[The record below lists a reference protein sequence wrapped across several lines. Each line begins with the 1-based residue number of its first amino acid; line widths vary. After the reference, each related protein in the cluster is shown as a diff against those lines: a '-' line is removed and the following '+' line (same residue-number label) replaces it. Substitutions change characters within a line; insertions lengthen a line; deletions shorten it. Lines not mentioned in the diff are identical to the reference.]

1 MKTNKL
7 TNRIVSILLT
17 LCVVLVCLQ
26 AMALTAFAAEISQD
40 GLEVTLTTDKN
51 TYAQGETVAAT
62 LTVKNTNSFA
72 VSNVSLEGLI
82 PEGYALASGDRSV
95 KQVDTLAQGETVTL
109 TVRLVPEQTGGEIP
123 TTAPTTPPVE
133 TPETGDD
140 SPLAM
145 WMVLLILSAMG
156 MAVLTVKFK
165 LWKRT
170 LSLLLILAMLATML
184 PVIPLQTEAAEAD
197 GKTIHISTTVQAEGE
212 PVEIKATVTYELPA
226 QDVHTV
232 QFVLNYE
239 GAPEINAQQVADGAC
254 AVQPEGV
261 SREGYT
267 FAYWFTRE
275 FEGPV
280 LFDLSQPITKDMTL
294 YAHWIEEGA
303 APDMKF
309 TTFYKVSFGYPDSMT
324 EEEQKAV
331 YLPEE
336 QLVYENALVY
346 SLDAPIM
353 DGYVFAA
360 WYYDSAMTQMAGA
373 EDVITK
379 DTVLYPLML
388 KDTAGTEGMPT
399 NNYVA
404 APDVTDMQYAV
415 TVKAPSMQAV
425 KDGLI
430 WLDVARGGQL
440 MDMTVTDNGDG
451 TYTVRSVK
459 PLEPGKTYQLRVQDR
474 EKMPATGMLVNAL
487 DSYIR
492 FFHNGELQSI
502 DVEYYNI
509 FTDAREVNNLKLSN
523 GLVLI
528 PIGQVTGMD
537 LEEAV
542 SLISLAPDA
551 NGEMGL
557 TENAQTGTFQYTGSK
572 TLQPGD
578 VVFIYEGDPAAVEAE
593 YAASGTVSA
602 ATNSTFV
609 KIAAVEGNTCYYGTP
624 ELKEVLFMPDVLPI
638 HRAEDTDGNP
648 EDNTVTVADKCLDFG
663 ILPVESA
670 ALNKDTVAEP
680 GDFIAFYSGVLDN
693 PSDIRYAKIL
703 TVERSGGFTTLT
715 FEDATMEDIQSSV
728 DSYVHTYV
736 NTELTEQEQVTL
748 QNKVIGQALDSG
760 FAEKA
765 AALAVQDRLGLEE
778 AVVWGQQYPLTRRMA
793 KKVSADLGPDV
804 DIDDFEIDAGVFLI
818 QLQLDPPDVNA
829 DITSRL
835 RRITTINGGEGLRVA
850 FGVYI
855 PVGIEIVNAF
865 TQEVDESL
873 KMDLYVTME
882 QEFAFDVTMRA
893 DYGIDLEWLI
903 WESDAWLDLDVSFEI
918 GTYTGVGT
926 VIMVDTE
933 KNYEK
938 SYIWDELVENDGSN
952 GAFTSAESLT
962 DQLNAAFSEGDTG
975 LFSQYTGEN
984 GDNSLI
990 NEYRKMLQKDADYLD
1005 ILAIPLA
1012 KYKGKIIPST
1022 PVGDYK
1028 LSLELVFA
1036 AKVNVS
1042 LGTSFET
1049 MSVKRYGFSIR
1060 ASLQDGL
1067 DAWANPT
1074 VDKQTPYHSLN
1085 LMIMGNLGLR
1095 AGVRFTGQIGLLDVR
1110 IANVGMMVEV
1120 GAYVDLYGFGY
1131 FHYGWS
1137 ADGGTNVQKAGAMYV
1152 DIGMYMDIDLSIN
1165 ALMDMLTAT
1174 FHVLEM
1180 EVSFFRLGTREYLVD
1195 VTPYDSTLTVSRN
1208 NRFDTRPFDFGRDA
1222 YRIMYVDIVNGDIS
1236 YRTGHPANF
1245 IFRIPAEYQDK
1256 LMFRKYDFFGNLKN
1270 EFYVSSDVDE
1280 MELEIPV
1287 RIVFK
1292 DSVNQAGV
1300 STLDS
1305 IYDLIGEAAGTKT
1318 VKWSRGKTN
1327 FSLRYNRAIPNQY
1340 FDENGNICGSDYVT
1354 ITRLKEMDPIPLMHI
1369 DHLAPKVPGMD
1380 FAGWEV
1386 NSYDDEETWDRLVI
1400 QDFSDMA
1407 GIPMVVGDVY
1417 LTPLYTPRDDTKY
1430 TVRHLVPTLADPDDY
1445 EVYLEETF
1453 TGRTHGGVEA
1463 LDYYRYDIAGISV
1476 DHSRLPIAST
1486 FEFEHQGEEYVFIN
1500 FTHSIRNDGRTVL
1513 DLYYKRDA
1521 CRVTVFANNPVYHYY
1536 GATSSGVTTQVK
1548 FGEPVT
1554 DPGYAHSIPG
1564 YTFLGWST
1572 TADGSAGILES
1583 LPGSL
1588 EFTAEQERTGIA
1600 YYAIWEPEK
1609 VDCTVSYY
1617 LQDPFGEYQFL
1628 GTEQQKLECG
1638 TRLRGYALKPES
1650 IELPDITFD
1659 GRVEAYTDVP
1669 YTRERITYDPA
1680 GYTIHVYYDQLYY
1693 KVVLD
1698 KVEQYYLWGEELT
1711 FPKGDEKEGYVF
1723 RGWQS
1728 WDVSDT
1734 NLYRQGESF
1743 KVTTTPHYFYPVY
1756 TEADDVKYT
1765 VKHYL
1770 QLADGTYSQEPY
1782 ETEEFFDG
1790 TTNSF
1795 VSPAVKSYPGFES
1808 PLQKSERV
1816 QADGSTVVEYHY
1828 RRKSYDV
1835 RVEYAVPGEDLILRG
1850 KYTSS
1855 YRYGVPFS
1863 FMDAYD
1869 SPLYIARP
1877 GYRIAGW
1884 YLADEALNPD
1894 QTLLDS
1900 ESYLVEGDALFSE
1913 QTLVFKPMWEKV
1925 PIEYQVEHYV
1935 EQLDGTYVLQKTD
1948 KLTAYIQDEVT
1959 AQAARFVG
1967 FTYDAANSGNVLSGQ
1982 IALDGSLVLKLHYTR
1997 NFYDAKWYDYD
2008 GTTLLTTT
2016 RFLFGQTVTAP
2027 EVSASRE
2034 GYTFAGWNAGTVTMP
2049 VDGIS
2054 FNAKDHGSWTANTYK
2069 VHFDANGGSGTMAEQ
2084 SLTYDRL
2091 ESLKA
2096 SAFAREGYTFAG
2108 WSLTA
2113 DGTVRYADQAQVIN
2127 LAASGTVTL
2136 YAQWEAGTATAY
2148 QVVYYGENLDGN
2160 GYEAIKTENRTGVT
2174 GANAA
2179 ATAIEI
2185 PGFTYD
2191 AANSENVLS
2200 GEIAADGSL
2209 VLKLYYRRNSYTL
2222 TLDFNGES
2230 MKRAAFSWD
2239 ILATELLTFE
2249 VADQTF
2255 TYRYGQ
2261 PIRQQDLDAVTVT
2274 VLTGNQV
2281 YDESTNSW
2289 VDETKEVP
2297 FRDAFAGYSFAQW
2310 DSICDTMPAEDL
2322 TLTAQWTA
2330 MDVTVRLLPGINYS
2344 NGQQVAGDPIVIT
2357 AKYGDVIDLTPYG
2370 FTDDGFFMSG
2380 WNYNPDLTAGTEIVG
2395 ELVLV
2400 DGYYD
2405 YSGTYSVSGGIEA
2418 YNVPAGEV
2426 HIYGSWVRDSYK
2438 CTITFDPN
2446 CSDSTGMMTNQ
2457 LVGTDSKWTALKRN
2471 RFVRRGYRF
2480 IGWSLTPDGEV
2491 VHTDGSLPTWDE
2503 EEVTLYAQWEAIP

>member
-1 MKTNKL
+1 MKRNT
-7 TNRIVSILLT
+7 SIRRHLVLLLALL
-17 LCVVLVCLQ
+17 LCVGVF
-26 AMALTAFAAEISQD
+26 ASTAYAAEATQD
-40 GLEVTLTTDKN
+40 GVKVTLVTDQS
-51 TYAQGETVAAT
+51 TYEQGETIVAT
-62 LTVKNTNSFA
+62 LTVKNTNSFTIY
-72 VSNVSLEGLI
+72 NVSLNSQI
-82 PEGYALASGDRSV
+82 PAGY
-95 KQVDTLAQGETVTL
+95 TLADGDQAAMQLDSLEAGKTATL
-109 TVRLVPEQTGGEIP
+109 TVRLVPKQTGDNSATE
-123 TTAPTTPPVE
+123 PTTPP
-133 TPETGDD
+133 TGSPETGDNAR
-140 SPLAM
+140 LTL
-145 WMVLLILSAMG
+145 WLVLLILSVIG
-156 MAVLTVKFK
+156 LAVLIVKCK
-165 LWKRT
+165 LWRRG
-170 LSLLLILAMLATML
+170 LSLLLVLAMLATML
-184 PVIPLQTEAAEAD
+184 PAIPLQAEAAELD
-197 GKTIHISTTVQAEGE
+197 PKTIHISTTIQTAGE
-212 PVEIKATVTYELPA
+212 PVEIKATVTYELTA

-239 GAPEINAQQVADGAC
+239 GAPQVDTQQVADGAS

-267 FAYWFTRE
+267 FAYWFVQE
-275 FEGPV
+275 FEGPK

-303 APDMKF
+303 APAVNF
-309 TTFYKVSFGYPDSMT
+309 STFYKVSCGYPDSMT
-324 EEEQKAV
+324 EEEQKTV

-346 SLDAPIM
+346 SLDEPLM

-360 WYYDSAMTQMAGA
+360 WYYDSAMTQMVGA

-388 KDTAGTEGMPT
+388 KDTASTDGMPT

-404 APDVTDMQYAV
+404 ALDVTDMQYAV
-415 TVKAPSMQAV
+415 TVKAPSAQAV

-430 WLDVARGGQL
+430 WLDISMGGQS
-440 MDMTVTDNGDG
+440 MDITVADNGDG
-451 TYTVRSVK
+451 TYTVQTVE

-487 DSYIR
+487 DGYIR

-509 FTDAREVNNLKLSN
+509 FTTAQEVNNLKLSN
-523 GLVLI
+523 GIVLI
-528 PIGQVTGMD
+528 PIDQVTGID
-537 LEEAV
+537 LEEAA
-542 SLISLAPDA
+542 SLISLEPDA

-578 VVFIYEGDPAAVEAE
+578 VVFIFEGDPAAVEAE

-609 KIAAVEGNTCYYGTP
+609 KIASVDGNTCYYGTP

-648 EDNTVTVADKCLDFG
+648 GDNTVTVADNCLDFS

-670 ALNKDTVAEP
+670 ALNENTVAEP
-680 GDFIAFYSGVLDN
+680 GDFIAFYSGVLDD
-693 PSDIRYAKIL
+693 PREISYAKIL
-703 TVERSGGFTTLT
+703 TVECSGGFTTLT
-715 FEDATMEDIQSSV
+715 FEAATLEDIQSSI
-728 DSYVHTYV
+728 DSYVHTNV
-736 NTELTEQEQVTL
+736 NTELTAQEQVTL
-748 QNKVIGQALDSG
+748 QNKLVQQALDSG
-760 FAEKA
+760 FAEEA
-765 AALAVQDRLGLEE
+765 AALAVQDKLGLEE
-778 AVVWGQQYPLTRRMA
+778 VVVWGRQYAMTRQMA
-793 KKVSADLGPDV
+793 QTFSAEFGPEV

-829 DITSRL
+829 DITSSL

-882 QEFAFDVTMRA
+882 QEFAFDITMKA

-903 WESDAWLDLDVSFEI
+903 WESDAWLNLDVNFEI

-933 KNYEK
+933 KDYQK

-952 GAFTSAESLT
+952 GAFTSAESLA

-975 LFSQYTGEN
+975 FFGQYIGDD

-1005 ILAIPLA
+1005 ILAIPLV
-1012 KYKGKIIPST
+1012 KYKGKIVPTT

-1028 LSLELVFA
+1028 LSLELIFA

-1049 MSVKRYGFSIR
+1049 MSVKQYGFSIR
-1060 ASLQDGL
+1060 ASLQDGM

-1095 AGVRFTGQIGLLDVR
+1095 AGIRFTGQIGLLDVR

-1120 GAYVDLYGFGY
+1120 GAYVDLYGFGF
-1131 FHYGWS
+1131 FHYDWS
-1137 ADGGTNVQKAGAMYV
+1137 SDGGTNIQKAGAMYV

-1180 EVSFFRLGTREYLVD
+1180 EISFFRLGTREYLVD
-1195 VTPYDSTLTVSRN
+1195 VTPYNTTLTVTRRSRY
-1208 NRFDTRPFDFGRDA
+1208 DTRPFEWGNDV
-1222 YRIMYVDIVNGDIS
+1222 YRIMYVDIVNGKIS
-1236 YRTGHPANF
+1236 YRIGHPANF
-1245 IFRIPAEYQDK
+1245 EFQIPEAFQDK
-1256 LMFRKYDFFGNLKN
+1256 VFYRKYDFFGNLVN
-1270 EFYVSSDVDE
+1270 QCYVSSDVDE
-1280 MELEIPV
+1280 LELEIPIRV
-1287 RIVFK
+1287 VFK
-1292 DSVNQAGV
+1292 GSMNQLGV
-1300 STLDS
+1300 SSLDS
-1305 IYDLIGEAAGTKT
+1305 IYDLIGEAAGIKT
-1318 VKWSRGKTN
+1318 ILWSRGKTT
-1327 FSLRYNRAIPNQY
+1327 FSLRYNRAIPSQY
-1340 FDENGNICGSDYVT
+1340 YDENGNISDSDYVT
-1354 ITRLKEMDPIPLMHI
+1354 ITELKEMDPIPVMHI
-1369 DHLAPKVPGMD
+1369 NHLAPKVPGMD

-1386 NSYDDEETWDRLVI
+1386 TSFDEEKTWDGLVI
-1400 QDFSDMA
+1400 KDFSDLA
-1407 GIPMVVGDVY
+1407 GTQMIVGSVY

-1430 TVRHLVPTLADPDDY
+1430 TVRHLIPSLTTPDDY
-1445 EVYLEETF
+1445 EVFLEETF
-1453 TGRTHGGVEA
+1453 IGKSLGGVDA
-1463 LDYYRYDIAGISV
+1463 LDHYKQDISGVSM
-1476 DHSRLPIAST
+1476 DFNKLPITST
-1486 FEFEHQGEEYVFIN
+1486 FQYEYQGEEYVYIS
-1500 FTHSIRNDGRTVL
+1500 FTHTIRNDGRTVI

-1521 CRVTVFANNPVYHYY
+1521 CRVTVFANNPLYPYY
-1536 GATSSGVTTQVK
+1536 GTASSGVTTQVK
-1548 FGEPVT
+1548 FGEPVV
-1554 DPGYAHSIPG
+1554 DPGYADSIPG
-1564 YTFLGWST
+1564 CTFLGWST
-1572 TADGSAGILES
+1572 TADGSSGILES
-1583 LPGSL
+1583 LPDSL
-1588 EFTAEQERTGIA
+1588 EFTAQQERDGIC
-1600 YYAIWEPEK
+1600 YYAIWKAEK

-1617 LQDPFGEYQFL
+1617 LQDPFGAYQFL
-1628 GTEQQKLECG
+1628 GTEQQRIECG
-1638 TRLRGYALKPES
+1638 TLLRGYALKPE
-1650 IELPDITFD
+1650 IIALPDITFG

-1680 GYTIHVYYDQLYY
+1680 GYTIHVYYDQSYY
-1693 KVVLD
+1693 KVVHD
-1698 KVEQYYLWGEELT
+1698 KAEQYYLWGEEAT
-1711 FPKGDEKEGYVF
+1711 FPTAQREGYKLV
-1723 RGWQS
+1723 GWQS
-1728 WDVSDT
+1728 WNAADT
-1734 NLYRQGESF
+1734 NLYLPGDTF
-1743 KVTTTPHYFYPVY
+1743 KVTTTPNYFYPVY
-1756 TEADDVKYT
+1756 TEADDVRYT

-1770 QLADGTYSQEPY
+1770 QQTDGTYSQEPY

-1790 TTNSF
+1790 TTDSF
-1795 VSPAVKSYPGFES
+1795 VRPAVKSYTGFKS
-1808 PLQKSERV
+1808 PQQKSEQV
-1816 QADGSTVVEYHY
+1816 KADGSTVVTYYYE
-1828 RRKSYDV
+1828 RMSYDV
-1835 RVEYAVPGEDLILRG
+1835 RVEFSIPGEDLILRG

-1863 FMDAYD
+1863 FMDPYD

-1884 YLADEALNPD
+1884 YLADEVLNPD

-1900 ESYLVEGDALFSE
+1900 EYYLVEGDALLSAQE
-1913 QTLVFKPMWEKV
+1913 LVFKPMWEKV
-1925 PIEYQVEHYV
+1925 PIQYQVEHYV

-1959 AQAARFVG
+1959 AQADQFVG
-1967 FTYDAANSGNVLSGQ
+1967 FTYDAANSGNVLSGT
-1982 IALDGSLVLKLHYTR
+1982 IAVENTLVLKLHYTR
-1997 NFYDAKWYDYD
+1997 NSYDAKWYDYD

-2016 RFLFGQTVTAP
+2016 QFLFGQTVTAP
-2027 EVSASRE
+2027 EASANRE
-2034 GYTFAGWNAGTVTMP
+2034 GYTFSGWNVGVTTMP
-2049 VDGIS
+2049 IGGVS
-2054 FNAKDHGSWTANTYK
+2054 FNAKDHGTWTANTYK
-2069 VHFDANGGSGTMAEQ
+2069 VLFDANGGSGTMAEQ
-2084 SLTYDRL
+2084 SLTYDQL
-2091 ESLKA
+2091 QSLNA
-2096 SAFAREGYTFAG
+2096 NTFVWEGYTFAG

-2113 DGTVRYADQAQVIN
+2113 DGEVKYADQARVTN
-2127 LAASGTVTL
+2127 LASSGTVTL

-2148 QVVYYGENLDGN
+2148 KILYYGEKLDGT
-2160 GYEAIKTENRTGVT
+2160 GYEVIKTENRTGVT
-2174 GANAA
+2174 GSNAA

-2185 PGFTYD
+2185 AGFTYD
-2191 AANSENVLS
+2191 ATNGGNVLS
-2200 GEIAADGSL
+2200 GQIAADGSL
-2209 VLKLYYRRNSYTL
+2209 VLKLYYTRNSYTL

-2230 MKRAAFSWD
+2230 MKRVAFSWD
-2239 ILATELLTFE
+2239 ILATEILGFE

-2261 PIRQQDLDAVTVT
+2261 PIREQDFDAITVT
-2274 VLTGNQV
+2274 VYTGEQV
-2281 YDESTNSW
+2281 YDESTETW

-2310 DSICDTMPAEDL
+2310 DSICDTMPAENL

-2330 MDVTVRLLPGINYS
+2330 MDVTVKLLPGINYS
-2344 NGQQVAGDPIVIT
+2344 NGQQVEGDTIVIT

-2370 FTDDGFFMSG
+2370 FTADGYFMSG
-2380 WNYNPDLTAGTEIVG
+2380 WNYNPDLTAGTEIVD

-2400 DGYYD
+2400 DGYYNYSND
-2405 YSGTYSVSGGIEA
+2405 YCVSGGIEA

-2426 HIYGSWVRDSYK
+2426 HIFGSWVRDSYK

-2446 CSDSTGMMTNQ
+2446 CSDSTGTMTAQ

-2471 RFVRRGYRF
+2471 RFVREGYRF
-2480 IGWSLTPDGEV
+2480 LGWSLTPDGDV
-2491 VHTDGSLPTWDE
+2491 VHTDRSLPTWDE